1 MSGRISL
8 YTSATT
14 NAATITT
21 ASTRP
26 SRRACASVC
35 LRPIQTRST
44 APIDEHGEHGQVRRA
59 VRREL
64 PLCGK
69 LLHVHYRNPTS
80 TLKGGLNRMS
90 SLRGKVI
97 LVTGASSGLGAET
110 ARLLSREGATVFG
123 IARDSDRLAAV
134 FADVE
139 TGAYTSVDVGSATD
153 CRDAVERCVE
163 RFGRLDVLVNIAGS
177 HQMRRTE
184 TMTDDDWADDLAVNL
199 NGPFYLCR
207 AALPHLLAH
216 GGNIVNV
223 ASIAG
228 VEGQA
233 YSAGYCAAKHGLIG
247 LTRALAVEYTADRL
261 RVNAVCPG
269 GMMTPQ
275 IEKFSAPDDANFD
288 LIMRTAAPRG
298 MMAPLDVANVI
309 AFLASDAAAAVHG
322 AVYRVDNGKGAG

>member
-1 MSGRISL
+1 MP
-8 YTSATT
+8 A
-14 NAATITT
+14 
-21 ASTRP
+21 
-26 SRRACASVC
+26 
-35 LRPIQTRST
+35 
-44 APIDEHGEHGQVRRA
+44 
-59 VRREL
+59 
-64 PLCGK
+64 
-69 LLHVHYRNPTS
+69 
-80 TLKGGLNRMS
+80 LKD
-90 SLRGKVI
+90 KVAF
-97 LVTGASSGLGAET
+97 VTGASSGLGAET
-110 ARLLSREGATVFG
+110 ARLLSRQGATVFG
-123 IARDSDRLAAV
+123 IARDAARLVEV

-139 TGAYTSVDVGSATD
+139 RGSHAVVDVTSAQA
-153 CRDAVERCVE
+153 CRDAIEQCVTQW
-163 RFGRLDVLVNIAGS
+163 GGLDILVNVAGR

-184 TMTDDDWADDLAVNL
+184 TLTDEDWADDLAVNL
-199 NGPFYLCR
+199 SGPSYLCR
-207 AALPHLLAH
+207 AALPHLLAR

-247 LTRALAVEYTADRL
+247 LTRALAVEYTAERL

-269 GMMTPQ
+269 GMLTPQ
-275 IEKFSAPDDANFD
+275 IEQFSPPEDPNYD